1 MLCND
6 FLIQNYLKITVFL
19 IYFSSIYFILIY
31 YLLTATKTSLY
42 KLKNLN
48 KNSIIILK
56 KKKDLHVNKD

>member
-1 MLCND
+1 M
-6 FLIQNYLKITVFL
+6 
-19 IYFSSIYFILIY
+19 Y

-48 KNSIIILK
+48 KNSIIMLK